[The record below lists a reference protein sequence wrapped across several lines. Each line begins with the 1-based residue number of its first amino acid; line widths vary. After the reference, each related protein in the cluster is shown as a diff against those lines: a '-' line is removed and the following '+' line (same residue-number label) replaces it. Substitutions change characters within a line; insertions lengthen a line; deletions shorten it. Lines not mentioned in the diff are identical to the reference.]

1 MSDDSDDPMK
11 GSEAML
17 PAPRLSRRT
26 RKSAPD
32 VAFDAWLDRGL
43 RAMFDDVAKEPLPPE
58 ILALIEQDR
67 KGS

>member
-1 MSDDSDDPMK
+1 MSDSSDDPLK
-11 GSEAML
+11 GSEGMI
-17 PAPRLSRRT
+17 PAPRPTRRS

-58 ILALIEQDR
+58 LLALIEKDR
-67 KGS
+67 KGP